1 MTAAQDEL
9 TAATESVRTTAA
21 AKADLTA
28 IALNG
33 DTANPSVVGPKL
45 AQVGLLNELGLK
57 TVGPEGEDNTYWGE
71 LS

>member
-33 DTANPSVVGPKL
+33 DTANLWVGGPSWPRS
-45 AQVGLLNELGLK
+45 
-57 TVGPEGEDNTYWGE
+57 DC
-71 LS
+71 